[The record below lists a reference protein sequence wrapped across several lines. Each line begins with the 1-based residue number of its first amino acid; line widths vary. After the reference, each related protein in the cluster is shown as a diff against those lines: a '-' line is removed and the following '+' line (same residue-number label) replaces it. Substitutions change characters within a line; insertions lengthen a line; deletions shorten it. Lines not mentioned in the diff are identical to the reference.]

1 MLKLIPLLQTDT
13 SAQLTVRD
21 FRNDEIV
28 RKFLPDGS
36 EITQNEHLV
45 WVSRLKQDKSELA
58 FTAYIDES
66 PAAMLAFTKINR
78 ADLSAELYFHIP
90 PSVSLKDKTAM
101 VNAMTAFAF
110 GTLGLEKLNVQCV
123 EGDSSSVLLK
133 SLGFKEEGF
142 KRAELLREG
151 KRIGVH
157 LMGLLKDEF
166 TPAEVSAEISFDNNG
181 EAYLHPLDAIE
192 AARAK
197 NNLNWMSILRLV
209 LELSPEHGTNL
220 VRDIR
225 DLDKQ
230 ISAHTDDL
238 VNFKK

>member
-13 SAQLTVRD
+13 TAQLTVRD
-21 FRNDEIV
+21 FRNDESV
-28 RKFLPDGS
+28 RKYLTDGS

-45 WVSRLKQDKSELA
+45 WVSRLKQDKTELA
-58 FTAYIDES
+58 FTAYADES
-66 PAAMLAFTKINR
+66 PVAMLAFTKLNR
-78 ADLSAELYFHIP
+78 ADLSAELYYHIP
-90 PSVSLKDKTAM
+90 TSVSLKDKTAM
-101 VNAMTAFAF
+101 INAITAFAF
-110 GTLGLEKLNVQCV
+110 ETLGMEKLNVECV
-123 EGDSSSVLLK
+123 EGDASAILLK
-133 SLGFKEEGF
+133 SLGFREEGL
-142 KRAELLREG
+142 KRAELLRDG
-151 KRIGVH
+151 KRIGVC

-166 TPAEVSAEISFDNNG
+166 IPADITAEVSFENNG

-197 NNLNWMSILRLV
+197 NNLNWMGILRLV
-209 LELSPEHGTNL
+209 LELSPDHGTNL